1 VFAWADNRGQGPTPA
16 EVRLA
21 AMAMIV
27 GLGLYAAVGWVA
39 LRAAVR
45 RFERDQ

>member
-1 VFAWADNRGQGPTPA
+1 MIHTLL
-16 EVRLA
+16 LA
-21 AMAMIV
+21 A
-27 GLGLYAAVGWVA
+27 LLAAPPRVLVTPESPAPAVLGWVA